1 MYGLALVTSQ
11 METAMTHPEFDAEY
25 VFTHH
30 TPTPDKLVHYDAIHA
45 AAKQFAEVILA
56 NTPPSEDQAAALRLL
71 REATMTANAAIALD
85 GRLR

>member
-1 MYGLALVTSQ
+1 MSPAD
-11 METAMTHPEFDAEY
+11 FDPDY

-30 TPTPDKLVHYDAIHA
+30 HPTPEKLHHYEAIHA
-45 AAKQFAEVILA
+45 AAKHFAAVILA
-56 NTPPSEDQAAALRLL
+56 NTPPSADQTAALRLL